1 MQDQAFDWDPV
12 QAGLPT
18 DADDAAANTRLLTPI
33 APLAAPDEVGADP
46 AAITLDPPLLVEAPG
61 DGPPLLVDGDG
72 VFLAEVAPEGMAAL
86 ESWLGGL
93 SAPGPDGEID
103 PAQILRDRPDVY
115 AAFYRDFYGANND
128 RNSPAWVDRVG
139 GETPEDYARYWYN
152 AHGRAEGYTPDSG
165 FQGAPAEVAA
175 EAPVG
180 RTTLDGIPLSKILS
194 DRPDVFQAFF
204 TEYYGPNNDRH
215 SDAWAERVGGTT
227 VEDYANYWYNAHGKV
242 SGYVPSG
249 QPPAAGP
256 DPAGAPDPAAADAL
270 EPLPVEDP
278 SLDPW
283 NHPAIYPDWQLP
295 YPGWQ
300 PPTAGSGDASP
311 TGSAVEGAPQPED
324 PFVYSDP
331 EAPMLRIIPGQ
342 SLFDDSGV

>member
-1 MQDQAFDWDPV
+1 MQDESFDWDPV
-12 QAGLPT
+12 ATGLPIDVDET
-18 DADDAAANTRLLTPI
+18 AANTRLLTPI
-33 APLAAPDEVGADP
+33 TPLAAPDGGGEDP
-46 AAITLDPPLLVEAPG
+46 AVITLDPPLPVEATG
-61 DGPPLLVDGDG
+61 DGPPLFIDGDG
-72 VFLAEVAPEGMAAL
+72 VFLAEVAPEGMAA
-86 ESWLGGL
+86 SWLGGV
-93 SAPGPDGEID
+93 SAPAPDGEID

-115 AAFYRDFYGANND
+115 AAFYLEFYGANND
-128 RNSPAWVDRVG
+128 RNSPAWVERVG

-165 FQGAPAEVAA
+165 FQGAPAEGGIDAR
-175 EAPVG
+175 VG
-180 RTTLDGIPLSKILS
+180 RTTIDGIPLSKILS

-249 QPPAAGP
+249 QPPAADP
-256 DPAGAPDPAAADAL
+256 DPVAAPDPVAGDAL

-283 NHPAIYPDWQLP
+283 NHPAIYPDWQ
-295 YPGWQ
+295 
-300 PPTAGSGDASP
+300 PPTEESGDGSPAGSA
-311 TGSAVEGAPQPED
+311 AEGGPQLS